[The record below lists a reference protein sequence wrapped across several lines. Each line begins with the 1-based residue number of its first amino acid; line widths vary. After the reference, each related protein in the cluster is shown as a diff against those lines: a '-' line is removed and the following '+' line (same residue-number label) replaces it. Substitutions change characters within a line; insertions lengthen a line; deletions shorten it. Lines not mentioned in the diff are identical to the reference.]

1 MSVKQGFA
9 LFLMIWNLVVFFVYG
24 LYQGKARKGS
34 YRISEKT
41 LLMMTYVGGGLGAW
55 AGGTHFRHK
64 TQKKYFQLAWAIGV
78 LIDALLIYWMWKW
91 AKAFF
96 FIARTIKVP
105 LSML

>member
-9 LFLMIWNLVVFFVYG
+9 LFLMIWNLVVFLVYG
-24 LYQGKARKGS
+24 LDKGKARKGS

-41 LLMMTYVGGGLGAW
+41 LLLMTYVGGGLGAW

-78 LIDALLIYWMWKW
+78 LIDAVIMYWMWK
-91 AKAFF
+91 
-96 FIARTIKVP
+96 
-105 LSML
+105 

>member
-9 LFLMIWNLVVFFVYG
+9 LYLMIWNLVVFLVYG
-24 LYQGKARKGS
+24 LDKGKARKGS

-64 TQKKYFQLAWAIGV
+64 TQKKYFQLAWAVGV
-78 LIDALLIYWMWKW
+78 LIDALLIYWMWK
-91 AKAFF
+91 
-96 FIARTIKVP
+96 
-105 LSML
+105 

>member
-24 LYQGKARKGS
+24 REKGKARKGS

-64 TQKKYFQLAWAIGV
+64 TQKKYFQLAWAVGV
-78 LIDALLIYWMWKW
+78 LIDALLIYWMWK
-91 AKAFF
+91 
-96 FIARTIKVP
+96 
-105 LSML
+105 

>member
-9 LFLMIWNLVVFFVYG
+9 LFLMIWNLVVFLVYG
-24 LYQGKARKGS
+24 LDKGKARKGS

-64 TQKKYFQLAWAIGV
+64 TQKKYFQLAWAVGV
-78 LIDALLIYWMWKW
+78 LIDALLIYWIWK
-91 AKAFF
+91 
-96 FIARTIKVP
+96 
-105 LSML
+105 

>member
-1 MSVKQGFA
+1 MAVKQGFA
-9 LFLMIWNLVVFFVYG
+9 LFLMIWNLVVFLVYG
-24 LYQGKARKGS
+24 LDKGKARKGS

-78 LIDALLIYWMWKW
+78 LIDALLIYWMWK
-91 AKAFF
+91 
-96 FIARTIKVP
+96 
-105 LSML
+105 